1 MELPHL
7 ISTQQVLSIEF
18 LDKLFVLADQMA
30 TMNQK
35 WETSDILKWKILA
48 SLFYE
53 PSTRTRFSFES
64 AMLKLWGNVITT
76 ENAVKFSSA
85 IKGEILEDTIKILW
99 WYSDIIVLRHFLK
112 GSAKTASESSP
123 VPVVNAGDGDGE
135 HPTQALLDIYTI
147 YKECQQIEWLN
158 VALIGDL
165 RYGRTI
171 HSLIPFLGLFE
182 WVNISLVAPKQLELP
197 EIYKEYLDEN
207 NISYKEYSSIDEITT
222 DTDVFYVTRVQRE
235 RFDSMQD
242 YESLKDSYVINN
254 QTLEKIKK
262 DAVIMHPLPRV
273 TEIAV
278 EVDKDPRAAYFRQ
291 AVNGLYI
298 RMALLEIILGN

>member
-1 MELPHL
+1 MELKNL
-7 ISTQQVLSIEF
+7 ISTDQVLSKDF
-18 LDKLFVLADQMA
+18 LSKLFNIADQMSD
-30 TMNQK
+30 MNKK

-64 AMLKLWGNVITT
+64 AMLKLGGNVITT

-99 WYSDIIVLRHFLK
+99 WYTDIIILRHFLK
-112 GSAKTASESSP
+112 GSAKTASEVSP

-147 YKECQQIEWLN
+147 YKECNQIEGLN

-165 RYGRTI
+165 KYGRTI
-171 HSLIPFLGLFE
+171 HSLIPFLGLFK
-182 WVNISLVAPKQLELP
+182 WVNISLVAPAQLALP
-197 EIYKEYLDEN
+197 DIYKKYLNDN
-207 NISYKEYSSIDEITT
+207 NISYKEYESIDDITEE
-222 DTDVFYVTRVQRE
+222 TDVFYVTRVQRE
-235 RFDSMQD
+235 RFDKMED
-242 YESLKDSYVINN
+242 YESLRNSYVINN
-254 QTLEKIKK
+254 DTLSKMKQ
-262 DAVIMHPLPRV
+262 DAIIMHPLPRV

-298 RMALLEIILGN
+298 RMALLKIILWK